1 MPLPFPG
8 MNPYLENPELWPEVH
23 HILISLLAETLNPQL
38 LPIYRVAIE
47 KRVYQM
53 SGEDTLLVGIPDV
66 TVSRSKVNSSDSSV
80 AVASPPSR
88 PIPVTVPLPIEIREG
103 YLEVR
108 EVATQ
113 EVVTVIEV
121 LSPANKRSGAGRDA
135 YLQKRNQ
142 VLGSATH
149 FVEIDMLRGGEPMP
163 MMGVDAK
170 SDYRILVSRGDR
182 RPTADLYP
190 FSLQDAIPS
199 FSLPLKLQ
207 TAKQIAEPV
216 VELDPLLQQV
226 IQRSGL
232 SVVLDYSKPP
242 IPPLDPMHS
251 EWLEQLLREHGL
263 E

>member
-8 MNPYLENPELWPEVH
+8 MNPYLENPDLWPEVH

-47 KRVYQM
+47 KRVYQI
-53 SGEDTLLVGIPDV
+53 SDEDTLLVGIPDV
-66 TVSRSKVNSSDSSV
+66 TVSRSQHDAGDSSLV
-80 AVASPPSR
+80 VASPPSR
-88 PIPVTVPLPIEIREG
+88 PVTVTMPMPMQVREG

-113 EVVTVIEV
+113 AVVTVIEV
-121 LSPANKRSGAGRDA
+121 LSPANKRAGTGRDA
-135 YLQKRNQ
+135 YVQKRNQ
-142 VLGSATH
+142 VLSCATH
-149 FVEIDMLRGGEPMP
+149 LVEIDLLRSGEPMSVL
-163 MMGVDAK
+163 GTDIV
-170 SDYRILVSRGDR
+170 SDYRILVSRSDR

-199 FSLPLKLQ
+199 FPLPLKRQ
-207 TAKQIAEPV
+207 TSRQIAEPV

-226 IQRSGL
+226 IDRSGL

-242 IPPLDPMHS
+242 NPPLDPTQS
-251 EWLEQLLREHGL
+251 EWMEQRLRAR
-263 E
+263 